1 MMMISRTSASAAGL
15 VGHGL
20 PAARPS
26 ASRASSRPCL
36 RVYASSSSS
45 SSFEGSSPV
54 SDIESRELFDG
65 TTYTELKK
73 ITIGPSSRQKSQWAN
88 KMKKSKMVRTS
99 MKKGDWNDLEFM
111 NNNWELRELKPKRKL
126 RRKYSFTE
134 ADTEEEYQ
142 ELKKQLAV
150 DTTVLSTIATTGL
163 IAAGEVATGAAY
175 SYGCGCALGLVY
187 MRLMSAN
194 VESVQTFE
202 QNLRDVMGGEEV
214 APKENPLAAAAP
226 LRFLLPWLL
235 IALSTKFDTVSQQL
249 GFDSAPFDFQLLP
262 SLAGLFTYKAAVIFQ
277 VFRSLRDSMAE
288 AGDVAGQEAGKLD
301 TKSSRLA

>member
-1 MMMISRTSASAAGL
+1 
-15 VGHGL
+15 
-20 PAARPS
+20 
-26 ASRASSRPCL
+26 
-36 RVYASSSSS
+36 
-45 SSFEGSSPV
+45 
-54 SDIESRELFDG
+54 
-65 TTYTELKK
+65 
-73 ITIGPSSRQKSQWAN
+73 
-88 KMKKSKMVRTS
+88 MKKSKMVRTS

-126 RRKYSFTE
+126 RRKYNFTE
-134 ADTEEEYQ
+134 AETEEEYQ

-163 IAAGEVATGAAY
+163 IVAGEVATGAAY

-187 MRLMSAN
+187 MRLMSAD

-202 QNLRDVMGGEEV
+202 QNLRDVIGGEEV
-214 APKENPLAAAAP
+214 APKENPLASIAP
-226 LRFLLPWLL
+226 LRMLLPGLL

-262 SLAGLFTYKAAVIFQ
+262 SLAGLFTYKAAVLFQ
-277 VFRSLRDSMAE
+277 VFRSLHDSMAE